1 MHEYGAAAPDDPWAG
16 VVIKL
21 NEEIIQAIGAREPVA
36 WGPTNEALCD
46 ENLLRAR
53 AMVEAFDRDA
63 RSEEHKSELQSR
75 GLIRMPSSA

>member
-1 MHEYGAAAPDDPWAG
+1 M
-16 VVIKL
+16 L
-21 NEEIIQAIGAREPVA
+21 FRSEPVA

-63 RSEEHKSELQSR
+63 EICEV
-75 GLIRMPSSA
+75 